1 MICKSKLCPNYFSVN
16 VSVLAVV
23 FRRQFSRYRQFQAK
37 LSEMKLWTRSL
48 LVGHNIMLSWEMPS
62 KTFFAY
68 PDLIIGTLKGSTE
81 KCFNFSAQSQHFTA
95 IRLDPIFPNL
105 PLRST
110 INVNQKSW
118 YTLHLKDNLIL
129 TSFY

>member
-23 FRRQFSRYRQFQAK
+23 FRRQFSRYQQFQAK
-37 LSEMKLWTRSL
+37 LSEMKFWTRRL

-68 PDLIIGTLKGSTE
+68 PDLIIGTLKGSTDQ
-81 KCFNFSAQSQHFTA
+81 CFNFSAQSQHFTVV
-95 IRLDPIFPNL
+95 RLDPIFPNL